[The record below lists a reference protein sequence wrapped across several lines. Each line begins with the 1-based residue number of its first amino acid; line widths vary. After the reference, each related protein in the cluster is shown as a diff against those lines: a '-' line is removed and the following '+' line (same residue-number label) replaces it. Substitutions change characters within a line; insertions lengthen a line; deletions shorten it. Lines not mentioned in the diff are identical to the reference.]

1 MINYYMFYI
10 NSYLL
15 VAVKYENA
23 VAMLDKVAIIAM
35 LLSVGRICP
44 DM

>member
-1 MINYYMFYI
+1 MINYYMIYI

-15 VAVKYENA
+15 VTIKYENA
-23 VAMLDKVAIIAM
+23 VAMLGKVAIIAM
-35 LLSVGRICP
+35 LLSAGRICP